1 MPDSPCCR
9 ECSEMNTKLLLL
21 FFAIVS
27 AQIMSWYQSNSMI
40 MWEWV
45 KQHSLPIIVITS
57 PFIGILFAYATKMGY
72 EVLESLWAIR
82 FSAFAVGYLVFII
95 LAWIH
100 FDESPFTAKN
110 MITTLLCF
118 SLLVFRFFGKQTN
131 LLS

>member
-1 MPDSPCCR
+1 
-9 ECSEMNTKLLLL
+9 MNTKLLLL
-21 FFAIVS
+21 FLAIVS

-82 FSAFAVGYLVFII
+82 FSAFAVGYLVFIV

-118 SLLVFRFFGKQTN
+118 SLLGIQIFWKTN
-131 LLS
+131 